1 MIKALKLLIVI
12 IGSTLVGLGIAIAI
26 TCGFG
31 ADPITVLWD
40 GISRVLPI
48 TVGQASM
55 ILAVLMLSAVFIL
68 DKKQINIGT
77 VVNPFVV
84 GLSTDFFVGFNINS
98 DSFIINI
105 ILLLLGLVILGFGL
119 ALYAS
124 ADFGRGSYEA
134 LILAVVKKSKVKLV
148 YVRYCFDFVFLIIG
162 LVLGAKLSIGPVV
175 AFLGLG
181 YVIQAFMSMF
191 EKSNIFAQISRT

>member
-1 MIKALKLLIVI
+1 MKNALKLLIVI

-26 TCGFG
+26 TSGFG
-31 ADPITVLWD
+31 ADPITILWD

-55 ILAVLMLSAVFIL
+55 ILAVFMLIVVLIL

-77 VVNPFVV
+77 LVNPFVV
-84 GLSTDFFVGFNINS
+84 GLSTDYFVGFNINS
-98 DSFIINI
+98 DKFIINLM
-105 ILLLLGLVILGFGL
+105 LLLLGLLILGFGL

-134 LILAVVKKSKVKLV
+134 LIL
-148 YVRYCFDFVFLIIG
+148 YF
-162 LVLGAKLSIGPVV
+162 
-175 AFLGLG
+175 
-181 YVIQAFMSMF
+181 
-191 EKSNIFAQISRT
+191 